1 MCRKLTY
8 SVTRLPRSSAGKCS
22 QLTKVVCGSDIQD
35 EGGLR
40 EGKKCKCFGLLRRE
54 QKKKEEEL

>member
-54 QKKKEEEL
+54 QKKK